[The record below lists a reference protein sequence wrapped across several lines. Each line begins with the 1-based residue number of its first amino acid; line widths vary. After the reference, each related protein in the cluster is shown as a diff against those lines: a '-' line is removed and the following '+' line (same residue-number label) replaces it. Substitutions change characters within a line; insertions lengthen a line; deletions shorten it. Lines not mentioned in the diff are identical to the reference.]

1 MVSSAAAPASSSAW
15 LNWQLLFAT
24 QPDPDL
30 EFTEDDL
37 GETPPAP
44 APPEPEPKPSGKRP
58 LLWILLFLLVGGIG
72 YVAMDPD
79 GAMHLLEP
87 YLGSSAPPP
96 QPVAH
101 TPPPKAPAPT
111 PPPAPAP
118 AAQTQAAASAPS
130 SGVDTPTPPQAVTPP
145 APALPSSAAPPT
157 LTPVAPPPAA
167 TTTPVAPASS
177 KPVVKPTAP
186 ITHIAGP
193 RFSEGQRVLVA
204 ADTSRPK
211 ALIPLFY
218 DSIGSKT
225 SVTVQPNTTVTVL
238 DGEYHKKGW
247 IYAVRTQDGRK
258 GWLPERSLKPKR

>member
-101 TPPPKAPAPT
+101 TPPPKTPAPT

-177 KPVVKPTAP
+177 KPVVK
-186 ITHIAGP
+186 
-193 RFSEGQRVLVA
+193 
-204 ADTSRPK
+204 K